1 MEMNNDND
9 RILNIQNNNNLN
21 FFSKVQQDNDEFMI
35 NPYDD
40 LNMSCQYSNI
50 KETIENMKNKKG
62 LKIISWNI
70 RSLQANFNQFKDFI
84 DSFNREG
91 CCLDIIC
98 LSEIWILKNIEF
110 YNLEN
115 FNFVYKMRNLSTG
128 GGELLIM

>member
-98 LSEIWILKNIEF
+98 RILNSTTLKILTLFIKCEILA
-110 YNLEN
+110 L
-115 FNFVYKMRNLSTG
+115 